1 MKKEFV
7 VKSMSCQHCVASI
20 KSHFESL
27 GFVVNIDLDK
37 KLLVLEK
44 DVIDEQFVKE
54 ELSDIGF

>member
-7 VKSMSCQHCVASI
+7 VKSMSCRHCVASI
-20 KSHFESL
+20 KSHFEKL

-44 DVIDEQFVKE
+44 DIFDEQFVKE
-54 ELSDIGF
+54 ELADLGF